1 MKYPTARSVAAAAM
15 RWREVRSRL
24 LRPSRH
30 PADTEQSAEML
41 RSLALLLAVLTVA
54 AALQVRPWLVTPA
67 TVARSRVLR
76 LQDGDDAPVDAPPA
90 PDAPPARVKLEG
102 TAKVN
107 AAMEKNFGSVE
118 GMQKMGTK
126 VSKTVQA
133 EAFWK
138 NPVVF
143 WSIAGTAALFVPIL
157 LYVATKG

>member
-1 MKYPTARSVAAAAM
+1 MGYGNSPRMV
-15 RWREVRSRL
+15 
-24 LRPSRH
+24 
-30 PADTEQSAEML
+30 

-54 AALQVRPWLVTPA
+54 AALQVRPRLVTPA
-67 TVARSRVLR
+67 TVARSRALR

-90 PDAPPARVKLEG
+90 SDAPPARVKLEG
-102 TAKVN
+102 AAKVN

-143 WSIAGTAALFVPIL
+143 WSIAGTAALFLPIGY
-157 LYVATKG
+157 YVITKG

>member
-1 MKYPTARSVAAAAM
+1 MGYGNSPRMV
-15 RWREVRSRL
+15 
-24 LRPSRH
+24 
-30 PADTEQSAEML
+30 
-41 RSLALLLAVLTVA
+41 RSLALLLSVLTVA
-54 AALQVRPWLVTPA
+54 AALQVRPRLVTPA
-67 TVARSRVLR
+67 TVARSRALR

-102 TAKVN
+102 AAKVN

-157 LYVATKG
+157 FYVATKG

>member
-1 MKYPTARSVAAAAM
+1 
-15 RWREVRSRL
+15 
-24 LRPSRH
+24 
-30 PADTEQSAEML
+30 ML
-41 RSLALLLAVLTVA
+41 RSLLLLLSVLTVA
-54 AALQVRPWLVTPA
+54 AALQVRPLLAAPA
-67 TVARSRVLR
+67 TIARSRALR
-76 LQDGDDAPVDAPPA
+76 LQDGDDAPADAPPA

-102 TAKVN
+102 AAKVN

-143 WSIAGTAALFVPIL
+143 WSIAGTAALFLPIGY
-157 LYVATKG
+157 YVITKG

>member
-1 MKYPTARSVAAAAM
+1 
-15 RWREVRSRL
+15 
-24 LRPSRH
+24 
-30 PADTEQSAEML
+30 ML

-54 AALQVRPWLVTPA
+54 AALQVRPRLVTPA

-76 LQDGDDAPVDAPPA
+76 LQDGDDAPV
-90 PDAPPARVKLEG
+90 DAPPARVKLEG

-157 LYVATKG
+157 FYVATKG